1 MNKIIDLKVFC
12 IQEAVRRK
20 SGKWGV
26 GRNYEQS
33 VAMASTFIWE
43 IMMAVESKQYGPQ
56 SAKMNLRVNA
66 GNRSKCIK

>member
-1 MNKIIDLKVFC
+1 MNKIIDLKAFC

-26 GRNYEQS
+26 GRKYEQS
-33 VAMASTFIWE
+33 VVMASTFIWE
-43 IMMAVESKQYGPQ
+43 IMMAVESKQYGPP

-66 GNRSKCIK
+66 RNR

>member
-1 MNKIIDLKVFC
+1 MNKVFNLKVFC

-26 GRNYEQS
+26 GRKYEQS

-43 IMMAVESKQYGPQ
+43 IMMAVESKQYGPPSRKNEPQ
-56 SAKMNLRVNA
+56 GER
-66 GNRSKCIK
+66 

>member
-1 MNKIIDLKVFC
+1 MNKVFNLKVSC

-26 GRNYEQS
+26 GRKYEQS

-43 IMMAVESKQYGPQ
+43 IMMAVESKQYGPP
-56 SAKMNLRVNA
+56 SRKNEP
-66 GNRSKCIK
+66 